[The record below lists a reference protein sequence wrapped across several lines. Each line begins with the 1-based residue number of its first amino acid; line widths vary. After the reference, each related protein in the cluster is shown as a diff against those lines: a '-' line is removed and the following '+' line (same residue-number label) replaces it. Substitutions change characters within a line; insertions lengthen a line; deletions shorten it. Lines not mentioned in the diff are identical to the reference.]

1 MADATPVARHW
12 LLLRILAARRN
23 GVTVEEAAKELHVH
37 PKTIRR
43 DLQMLCQV
51 GFRLEEDRGP
61 HGRKRWRMAEG
72 SNGPAINFA
81 VDEALALYL
90 GRRFLKPLAGTP
102 VADAADS
109 AFKKIRST
117 FGKPALDYLEKL
129 AGRVCLTTS
138 GSGDYRDRGELVDR
152 LLMGIEDRKASHVVY
167 RSARSTEAVTYEL
180 HPYGLVFHRGSMYLV
195 AFSRDHDEVR
205 HFKVDRIEEVE
216 VSRFPFQPL
225 EGFDLS
231 KHLADS
237 FGVFHGEGN
246 VEVAVRFSAQ
256 VARYVEES
264 NWHTSQRL
272 SHNQDGSLL
281 ATFHLSTT
289 SEIKQWI
296 LSFGRHAEVLAPEEL
311 REELGEELAEM
322 AGKYRA
328 AAVSR
333 VTGPVG
339 HSDHKQ
345 STSSPKAR

>member
-23 GVTVEEAAKELHVH
+23 GVTVEEAAEELNVH
-37 PKTIRR
+37 SKTIRR
-43 DLQMLCQV
+43 DLQMLQQV
-51 GFRLEEDRGP
+51 GFHLEEKRGS
-61 HGRKRWRMAEG
+61 HGRKRWKMAEG
-72 SNGPAINFA
+72 SNGPAIRFA

-90 GRRFLKPLAGTP
+90 GRRFLTPLAGTP
-102 VADAADS
+102 LAEAAEN
-109 AFKKIRST
+109 AFKKVRSA
-117 FGKPALDYLEKL
+117 FGEPALDYLEKL
-129 AGRVCLTTS
+129 AGRVYLTT
-138 GSGDYRDRGELVDR
+138 GGTGNYRDRGELVDR

-231 KHLADS
+231 KHLAGS
-237 FGVFHGEGN
+237 FGVFHGEGDIQ
-246 VEVAVRFSAQ
+246 VTVRFSAQ

-264 NWHTSQRL
+264 NWHASQQL
-272 SHNQDGSLL
+272 THNKDGSLL
-281 ATFHLSTT
+281 ATFQLSTT

-296 LSFGRHAEVLAPEEL
+296 LSFGRHAEVLSPAELREEL
-311 REELGEELAEM
+311 REELTEM
-322 AGKYRA
+322 AEWYRPE
-328 AAVSR
+328 AVSR
-333 VTGPVG
+333 VAETVV
-339 HSDHKQ
+339 HRRRKQ